1 MARIER
7 IKISG
12 WMPFAGDH
20 DIELP
25 AGPIAVVARYRDN
38 PRRSNWGGKTA
49 LIEAVTWCLF
59 GTHRKRLDDGVIN
72 NARPAC
78 AVELT
83 LDEGLVVRRNRQR
96 GASTVFTVIDGDE
109 VRRGTAAQQ
118 LLAERLGIGLE
129 DYEATVSFRQ
139 DDIES
144 LVGMRAGKRREVIAT
159 WLRLDR
165 WTHAAKK
172 AAERSRK
179 ALQALGEA
187 RAALAALDG
196 TSTAPC
202 DATQL
207 EALGR
212 ELAGKRA
219 DLISIAASIE
229 SWGDPDQLQ
238 ENLDAL
244 AHLRT
249 AALDQRSKL
258 ARRASVEGDDR
269 EAEQALQAA
278 AEARA
283 IANRRYD
290 QLEEIVNS
298 SFDGQCPVMC
308 EACPAADHVQRRV
321 QESKPLLDDAAT
333 AVREAE
339 ATWRAAQMARLAA
352 GRELH
357 ALTVLSG
364 QYEETV
370 ARGKA
375 LTAQVRGK
383 THADVEAANRAIG
396 EFEQKRERIEA
407 EITDLIAREA
417 SARTQLAAFERA
429 RAQREQLTLGV
440 AQAEREVRVAALM
453 LKALGPTGVPARVAR
468 AHIASLESAANELL
482 IDAGLSLEFAWERA
496 TKDRAPTCLE
506 CGHIYVGQRDRKCPS
521 CDAERPPKMSDE
533 VEILVDDGSGEIE
546 DVRAKSGGARVLV
559 ASALRLAAAAMLRR
573 VRGARVAWATIDEP
587 FGPLDAEL
595 REALARVFSGMLGSV
610 GLEQA
615 FVVSHD
621 QALLDSL
628 PHRLLIER
636 ADGVSTV
643 HLEAAA

>member
-7 IKISG
+7 IKMIG
-12 WMPFAGDH
+12 WMPFAGEH
-20 DIELP
+20 DVELP
-25 AGPIAVVARYRDN
+25 AGPIAVVARYRGN
-38 PRRSNWGGKTA
+38 PRRSNWAGKTA
-49 LIEAVTWCLF
+49 LIEAVTWALF

-72 NARPAC
+72 NTC
-78 AVELT
+78 KECMVELT
-83 LDEGLVVRRNRQR
+83 LDEGFVVRRSRQR
-96 GASTVFTVIDGDE
+96 GASTVFTVIDGDD

-165 WTHAAKK
+165 WTQAAKK
-172 AAERSRK
+172 AGERSRK

-187 RAALAALDG
+187 RAALAALEG
-196 TSTAPC
+196 ASSEQCTAE
-202 DATQL
+202 QL
-207 EALGR
+207 EAFAGDVKAKR
-212 ELAGKRA
+212 AELASVDA
-219 DLISIAASIE
+219 TLE
-229 SWGDPDQLQ
+229 SWGDPD
-238 ENLDAL
+238 AL
-244 AHLRT
+244 EKRLNTVDELR
-249 AALDQRSKL
+249 
-258 ARRASVEGDDR
+258 
-269 EAEQALQAA
+269 
-278 AEARA
+278 ARA
-283 IANRRYD
+283 IAQRTKLTQRVAVEKLDRDAEAALQHAGEARSVANRRFD
-290 QLEEIVNS
+290 QLEEIVHS

-308 EACPAADHVQRRV
+308 EACPAAAHVQQRV

-333 AVREAE
+333 AVRDAE
-339 ATWRAAQMARLAA
+339 ATWRSAQRARLEV
-352 GRELH
+352 GREMH
-357 ALTVLSG
+357 ALTVLGG

-370 ARGKA
+370 AQGKRA
-375 LTAQVRGK
+375 LAEVRGK
-383 THADVEAANRAIG
+383 TRADVGLARNALVELNAKRARLDAELDTLVQHEA
-396 EFEQKRERIEA
+396 
-407 EITDLIAREA
+407 T
-417 SARTQLAAFERA
+417 A
-429 RAQREQLTLGV
+429 RAQRDAYQRARVQRDKLTVEV
-440 AQAEREVRVAALM
+440 ARAEREVRVAALM
-453 LKALGPTGVPARVAR
+453 LKALGPAGVPARVAR
-468 AHIASLESAANELL
+468 AHIATLETAANELL

-506 CGHIYVGQRDRKCPS
+506 CGHIYAGQRDRKCPS

-636 ADGVSTV
+636 SDGTSTFR
-643 HLEAAA
+643 LEDAA